1 MCASTSVV
9 STPGNRCCTLAIA
22 TSSTSVILK
31 IHAHLKFSV
40 SGRSKQASKQASIHK
55 HVCNEVMVV
64 WGSLRLAPII
74 LSTDFESPLFPPLLF
89 PTPISLPLAPQP
101 RTQVQED
108 LGLKLRDTYTTDY
121 RQHLSSY
128 LSIPCLYNWDII
140 SVYLACITGPS
151 SQYTLLV

>member
-1 MCASTSVV
+1 MLHS
-9 STPGNRCCTLAIA
+9 GNSHELDLRNIKNTR
-22 TSSTSVILK
+22 SFK
-31 IHAHLKFSV
+31 IFGKWLV
-40 SGRSKQASKQASIHK
+40 QASKQASIHK

-128 LSIPCLYNWDII
+128 LSIPCLYN
-140 SVYLACITGPS
+140 
-151 SQYTLLV
+151 